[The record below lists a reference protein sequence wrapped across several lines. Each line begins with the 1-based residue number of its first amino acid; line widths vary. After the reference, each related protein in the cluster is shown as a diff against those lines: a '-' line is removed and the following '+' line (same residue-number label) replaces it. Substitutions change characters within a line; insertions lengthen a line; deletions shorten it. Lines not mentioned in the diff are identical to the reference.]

1 MEKRKNISSV
11 GIMLLLYITLWSCNN
26 NAIILYGGY
35 GLLMFFT
42 ISKLFFSEKGA
53 VIEMYTSTKQLFI
66 FMCFCFA
73 SIFWANSAKLAFE
86 KAIFIF
92 ACVLLVIVM
101 TNYFVRKKSIDI
113 LLFTI
118 AAMGIVMAAYV
129 IFSEGGLSGFYQKAT
144 SSIGA
149 SNVNAARVGGDINNQ
164 NFIGIQ
170 CAYSAVVLF
179 YYGMFEKRAVAY
191 IVALIPS
198 VVTVASGSKTAF
210 ITLVIGVLLIMYYNQ
225 KRQHNIQKYLKVLI
239 GVIILGIVIRLI
251 LSLDIMYTISKRLEL
266 FFSGVFGT
274 GVSRSDASTNLR
286 LNMIIVGL
294 KQFFQTPV
302 LGIGLGNAAV
312 LNAVKLNFP
321 AYSHCDYVEHLVNG
335 GFIGFLLYYRI
346 FVYFVKNYSILLKR
360 NSDSRNV
367 ISFITLILLLIQN
380 MSDVSYYNSITTYLF
395 FILWTAQIEIKREE
409 AIAGETNKEN
419 SGQTDNTGEIKP
431 C

>member
-1 MEKRKNISSV
+1 VEKRKIISSV

-35 GLLMFFT
+35 GLLMSFT

-53 VIEMYTSTKQLFI
+53 VIEMYTPTKQLFI

-86 KAIFIF
+86 KAIFVF
-92 ACVLLVIVM
+92 ACVVLVIIM
-101 TNYFVRKKSIDI
+101 SNYFVRKKSIDI

-149 SNVNAARVGGDINNQ
+149 SSVNAARVGGDINNQ

-179 YYGMFEKRAVAY
+179 YYGMFEKRSMAY

-198 VVTVASGSKTAF
+198 LVTVTSGSKTAF
-210 ITLVIGVLLIMYYNQ
+210 ISLVGGIFLVMYYNQ

-266 FFSGVFGT
+266 FFSGVFGM
-274 GVSRSDASTNLR
+274 GAGRSDASTNLR

-294 KQFFQTPV
+294 KQFIQTPA

-312 LNAVKLNFP
+312 LNAARLNFS

-335 GFIGFLLYYRI
+335 GLIGFLLYYRT
-346 FVYFVKNYSILLKR
+346 FLYFIKNYRQLMRKDNDSRLVISYIILL
-360 NSDSRNV
+360 
-367 ISFITLILLLIQN
+367 LLLIQN
-380 MSDVSYYNSITTYLF
+380 ISAVSYYNSISTYLF
-395 FILWTAQIEIKREE
+395 FILWISQLEIKKKEGYFDE
-409 AIAGETNKEN
+409 FIKEN
-419 SGQTDNTGEIKP
+419 T
-431 C
+431 